1 MATRTLICRF
11 DAKSFRRDSVT
22 GDLHATAYTTRWG
35 VFEYRNAD
43 GSTRRELRPKEE
55 VFKADSLSTLNLKPF
70 TDDHPEENGK
80 HILLDQTSSERHRTG
95 ITLNHR
101 QAPDGLHAMADVV
114 VTNKKHAA
122 KIDSGKVG
130 LSCGYECDE
139 EHAPGVDPE
148 HGPYDLIQRN
158 IRYNHLANVDR
169 GRAGSGA
176 QMRADC
182 QRFDAE
188 EIESE
193 EPESTLNT
201 DSKPKE
207 TKRRMAKLKVDNQGE
222 IREFELDD
230 AAEIAIS
237 SKFKADAALIVAA
250 AEKATKAEGE
260 KTALQVKYDE
270 AQEQIQKL
278 QEFNSDARIDSILEL
293 REQTRSILG
302 SDYSFKGKSEQQV
315 KLDTI
320 QKLRPNF
327 KLDSVPEAER
337 ETYVRMRFD
346 LVMEDVPTNNPDPGN
361 YGNAQRRHDDSDW
374 GNQTDLA

>member
-55 VFKADSLSTLNLKPF
+55 VLKADSLSTLNLKPF

-139 EHAPGVDPE
+139 EHTPGIDPE
-148 HGPYDLIQRN
+148 HGHYDLIQRN

-193 EPESTLNT
+193 EPESTLKT

-207 TKRRMAKLKVDNQGE
+207 ITRRMAKLKVDNQGE

-250 AEKATKAEGE
+250 AEKATKAEGD

-278 QEFNSDARIDSILEL
+278 QEFNSDARIDAILEL

-346 LVMEDVPTNNPDPGN
+346 LVMEDIPAGNPNPVD
-361 YGNAQRRHDDSDW
+361 YGNAQRRHDTSDW